1 MDFVTTADS
10 AIVAALPDPF
20 WPVVLLALIQ
30 VVDGVLCIRPVT
42 FIAECFDAVN
52 FPRGYWWVT
61 PPIKFAAA
69 AGLIAGIWIPFLGAL
84 TSGAL
89 ILYFVLAISAHIR
102 ARDFGRNLF
111 VNATGMFV
119 ICVATG
125 LFSFV
130 I

>member
-10 AIVAALPDPF
+10 SIVAALPDPV
-20 WPVVLLALIQ
+20 WPVMLLALIQ

-52 FPRGYWWVT
+52 LPRRYWWVT

-69 AGLIAGIWIPFLGAL
+69 AGLIAGIWVPYLGAL

>member
-1 MDFVTTADS
+1 VS
-10 AIVAALPDPF
+10 ALPDPV
-20 WPVVLLALIQ
+20 WPVVLLAVIQ
-30 VVDGVLCIRPVT
+30 VVDGALCIKPVT
-42 FIAECFDAVN
+42 FIATCFDAVHL
-52 FPRGYWWVT
+52 PLAYRRVL

-69 AGLIAGIWIPFLGAL
+69 TGLIAGIWIPYLGAV

-89 ILYFVLAISAHIR
+89 VLYFVLAISAHIR
-102 ARDFGRNLF
+102 ARDFSRNLF